1 MTPTSSRPIVALV
14 LLCLAALGGCRKG
27 PPAIELH
34 GAVTCNGEKVS
45 VGHVT
50 LVPLDDNGRVCAA
63 PIVDGQYRIAAQGG
77 VPLGKYRV
85 QVDARK
91 KTGRKVE
98 QFNGVE
104 LAKVNEEVS
113 IGPKDYGNQ
122 RSPLS
127 LDVSSD
133 FPGRYDITLPQQ

>member
-1 MTPTSSRPIVALV
+1 MIRTSSRPIAALV

-34 GAVTCNGEKVS
+34 GSVTCNGEKVS
-45 VGHVT
+45 AGQVT

-63 PIVDGQYRIAAQGG
+63 TIVDGQYRIAAQGG

-85 QVDARK
+85 QIDARR
-91 KTGRKVE
+91 KTGRKVNS
-98 QFNGVE
+98 FNGVE
-104 LAKVNEEVS
+104 LAKVDEEVS

-127 LDVSSD
+127 LDVSRD
-133 FPGRYDITLPQQ
+133 FPGCYDITLPR